1 MAEEVGRMP
10 NAGDTVEDEV
20 EAQAKLSGAPDTSV
34 LGAEANPEL
43 LPRREPFRSALHAI
57 GLIEQAIGTLLLVAI
72 LFLVLTQVAQ
82 RYIPGQGWP
91 WTGEVARYSM
101 VWAAFVLSGYLVAHD
116 RHIAIHLVDYVLRG
130 RALALVKMLVN
141 VVILAT
147 CLGMMYATY
156 DLIAS
161 DIGQVTPAAEL
172 PLRWVNL
179 PVLIGFALSATR
191 AALGIVVADLP
202 VLINGEEATS

>member
-1 MAEEVGRMP
+1 MAREIGPMRHPGNGLAE
-10 NAGDTVEDEV
+10 TEV
-20 EAQAKLSGAPDTSV
+20 EANALGPESV
-34 LGAEANPEL
+34 TGEEANPEL
-43 LPRREPFRSALHAI
+43 LPQREPFRTAFHTI

-101 VWAAFVLSGYLVAHD
+101 VWVAFVLSGYLVAHD
-116 RHIAIHLVDYVLRG
+116 RHIAIHLVDYVLSGRG
-130 RALALVKMLVN
+130 LALIKLLVN
-141 VVILAT
+141 AVILVT

-161 DIGQVTPAAEL
+161 DIGQVTAAAEL
-172 PLRWVNL
+172 PLKWVNV

-191 AALGIVVADLP
+191 AALAIVVADLP
-202 VLINGEEATS
+202 ALLNGEGARS